1 MVATTNAI
9 AKIAA
14 VVAGLGLVAMSFASF
29 AAPAKAATADEL
41 QAQINALLAQIAA
54 MNGGSSS
61 ASATF
66 TMDLTLGS
74 SGAEVTALQNW
85 LIKGGYAIPAGATGY
100 FGAQTQSALAA
111 WQKANGVTPA
121 AGYFGPVTRAKVNAM
136 AGGSTGST
144 GGSTSGLGGG
154 EASLEDFNSKSGD
167 DDTVDENGS
176 GEVAVFDFD
185 VRDGDVKIERVDLS
199 FAALSTNDELNPW
212 DTFDTVTLK
221 VNGKEV
227 ASEDVS
233 DEDNWLE
240 NDSATSTFRFSG
252 LNTVVK
258 EDDNAEIVV
267 EVETQNGID
276 GVANGENW
284 TVFIGTDDVRAID
297 GAGID
302 QYTGSA
308 TEDISFD
315 IQAEGGDDE
324 LSIRSSTDD
333 PDATTLKVETS
344 QTSDWYTVFVFDLE
358 ADDQGGDI
366 DVDQLGVNFNTS
378 DNLVSDVVNDVKIVI
393 DGEEFT
399 DFDWATAVAASRKAT
414 FNVDKDFTIASGERV
429 PVEVMAKFKAVSA
442 YTAGTTI
449 AASTTGA
456 IITAEGADDLTATGA
471 STGETHTLQTS
482 GINVEAVD
490 SGFSAVTTAG
500 DAAGDDYGTFKV
512 KVDITAFEEDI
523 FISQT
528 AALAFTSQFENAS
541 NAAVIATSS
550 TADASSTTMSIS
562 TTADTDN
569 GQYRINEGDTESF
582 TFTTT
587 IDPGNAHQGK
597 SIRMQLLSINF
608 GNDNVNVEESSW
620 SAAPAADYETDGT
633 LINN

>member
-54 MNGGSSS
+54 MNGGSS

-100 FGAQTQSALAA
+100 FGAQTQAALAS
-111 WQKANGVTPA
+111 WQKANGVSPA

-144 GGSTSGLGGG
+144 GGTAGLSGG

-199 FAALSTNDELNPW
+199 FEAAVGNDETNPW
-212 DTFDTVTLK
+212 DTFDTVTLM
-221 VNGKEV
+221 VNGKKV

-240 NDSATSTFRFSG
+240 NDTAPYTFRFSG
-252 LNTVVK
+252 LNAVVK
-258 EDDNAEIVV
+258 EDDNAEIAV

-276 GVANGENW
+276 GIADGETW
-284 TVFIGTDDVRAID
+284 EVSIADDDVRAID

-302 QYTGSA
+302 QYTGDTA
-308 TEDISFD
+308 ETVSFD
-315 IQAEGGDDE
+315 LQAEGGDDE

-344 QTSDWYTVFVFDLE
+344 KTSDWYTIFVFDLE

-378 DNLVSDVVNDVKIVI
+378 DNAVADVVNDVKIVI

-414 FNVDKDFTIASGERV
+414 FNVDKDYTVKSGERV
-429 PVEVMAKFKAVSA
+429 PVEVMAKFKSQTA
-442 YTAGTTI
+442 YSAGTTI

-456 IITAEGADDLTATGA
+456 IITGEGADDLTATGA

-482 GINVEAVD
+482 GINVKPV
-490 SGFSAVTTAG
+490 SSSFSAVTTTG
-500 DAAGDDYGTFKV
+500 DAANDDYGTFKI
-512 KVDITAFEEDI
+512 KVDVTAFDEDI

-541 NAAVIATSS
+541 NGAIIATSS

-562 TTADTDN
+562 SSAETDN

-587 IDPGNAHQGK
+587 LDPGNAHQGK
-597 SIRMQLLSINF
+597 SVRMQLLKINF

-620 SAAPAADYETDGT
+620 TASPASDYETDGT